1 MEQLNIK
8 VHQRKERVQPRILF
22 DDDGWDTPEDQIQAQ
37 NEVVYHCC
45 EDDCDDGC
53 RCDNGNCGGN
63 QGCGCGGNNCGCG
76 GNNCGCG
83 CDTGCTG
90 GETGGETG
98 GSGCD
103 CDCNCDCSCDCDCNC
118 DCDLDCDCDN
128 DCDCECDCN
137 GDNCPDD
144 CDPACRPRTVIFQ
157 KHKECIE
164 RTQPTGCNDETGSYR
179 KCSVTIK
186 IIKRY

>member
-22 DDDGWDTPEDQIQAQ
+22 DDDGWDTPEDQIQAE

-76 GNNCGCG
+76 
-83 CDTGCTG
+83 CDTDCTG

-103 CDCNCDCSCDCDCNC
+103 CDCDCSCDCDCN
-118 DCDLDCDCDN
+118 
-128 DCDCECDCN
+128 E
-137 GDNCPDD
+137 DNCPDD

>member
-1 MEQLNIK
+1 MDQLDIK
-8 VHQRKERVQPRILF
+8 VQQRKERQPRILF
-22 DDDGWDTPEDQIQAQ
+22 DDDGWDTPEDQMQAE

-63 QGCGCGGNNCGCG
+63 QGCGWNC
-76 GNNCGCG
+76 
-83 CDTGCTG
+83 GCTG

-103 CDCNCDCSCDCDCNC
+103 CGCDCDC
-118 DCDLDCDCDN
+118 DCDAGL
-128 DCDCECDCN
+128 
-137 GDNCPDD
+137 DD
-144 CDPACRPRTVIFQ
+144 CDAACQPRTIVFQ

>member
-22 DDDGWDTPEDQIQAQ
+22 DDDGWDTPEDPIQAE

-76 GNNCGCG
+76 

-103 CDCNCDCSCDCDCNC
+103 CDCDCSCDCDCN
-118 DCDLDCDCDN
+118 
-128 DCDCECDCN
+128 E
-137 GDNCPDD
+137 DNCPDD

>member
-1 MEQLNIK
+1 MDQLDIK
-8 VHQRKERVQPRILF
+8 VQQRKERQPRILF
-22 DDDGWDTPEDQIQAQ
+22 DDDGWDTPEDQIQAE

-63 QGCGCGGNNCGCG
+63 QGCGWNCGCTG
-76 GNNCGCG
+76 SETG
-83 CDTGCTG
+83 GCTG

-103 CDCNCDCSCDCDCNC
+103 CDCDCDCDCGC
-118 DCDLDCDCDN
+118 DCDCD
-128 DCDCECDCN
+128 CDD
-137 GDNCPDD
+137 DATLDD
-144 CDPACRPRTVIFQ
+144 CDAACHPRTIVFQ